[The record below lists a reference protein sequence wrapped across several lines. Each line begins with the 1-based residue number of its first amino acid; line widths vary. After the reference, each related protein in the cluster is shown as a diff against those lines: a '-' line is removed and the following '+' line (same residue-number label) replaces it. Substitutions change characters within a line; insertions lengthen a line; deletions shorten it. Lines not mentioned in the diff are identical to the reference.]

1 MPLSLSL
8 SRIGLALGG
17 GSVSSAVNGGGGGL
31 PITETLVIDFDPL
44 VDTDISITTSGA
56 GTVYWM
62 ITEASSATATE
73 IIAGTGAISG
83 GTGTID
89 TVDGIISE
97 PIPTLDGTTELFFH
111 AVLCATGTTS
121 PISNTD
127 RVRAQQ
133 GTSPTQAGITI
144 ISGSPNITTY
154 NDGTYDWQAWEFTG
168 DGEFE
173 ITSEGEAEYELIAGG
188 GGGGGYGGFARH
200 GGGGA
205 GGVLQGTHYF
215 FEAGSFPITVGLGG
229 NGARVSGSVLPQ
241 NGEDSTAIGLTSI
254 GGGAGG
260 LGNPVTSPTSG
271 GSGGG
276 GGGQLMSGGS
286 GTVGQG
292 NNGGSG
298 SGNAGGGGGGAG
310 GAGGVASPGVGGNS
324 GAGVSSDIT
333 GSATNIAGGG
343 AASGSTTAGTASHGG
358 GTAGAVG
365 GNNAGGNATTP
376 GSGGGGANGS
386 ADGGDGFRGRFV
398 IRIRQ

>member
-1 MPLSLSL
+1 MTPFG
-8 SRIGLALGG
+8 RTPFVRGMEAIARGTGG
-17 GSVSSAVNGGGGGL
+17 GAL

-44 VDTDISITTSGA
+44 VDTNIDITTSGA
-56 GTVYWM
+56 GTVYWL
-62 ITEASSATATE
+62 ITEASSATASE

-133 GTSPTQAGITI
+133 GTNPTQAGITI

-154 NDGTYDWQAWEFTG
+154 NDGTYDWKAWEFTG

-173 ITSEGEAEYELIAGG
+173 ITSEGEAEYEHVAGG
-188 GGGGGYGGFARH
+188 AGGEGISGFARH
-200 GGGGA
+200 GGAGA
-205 GGVLQGTHYF
+205 GGVLQGTRYF

-229 NGARVSGSVLPQ
+229 NGARVSGSVPAQ
-241 NGEDSTAIGLTSI
+241 DGGDTTAIGLTAI
-254 GGGAGG
+254 GGGIGG
-260 LGNPVTSPTSG
+260 KGNIPTTPPNDG

-286 GTVGQG
+286 GTAGQG
-292 NNGGSG
+292 NDGGDGAGNG
-298 SGNAGGGGGGAG
+298 AGGGGGKG
-310 GAGGVASPGVGGNS
+310 GAGGNGTNNVGGNG

-343 AASGSTTAGTASHGG
+343 AGAGATTAGTASHGG
-358 GTAGAVG
+358 GAAGAPG

-386 ADGGDGFRGRFV
+386 ANGGDGFRGRFV